1 MLKPSCSHRSCCG
14 VSSLTSSGVRGH
26 WYLSALQALVQQH
39 KAVCVPVQCF
49 DPIHAASAE
58 QEQTARKRIEAE
70 AALRERGQPVDP
82 APQIGIAA
90 GDIRE
95 LPQLV
100 SEILSRLASYRIQLV
115 LQRQFLRGGLST
127 VIRTKKIRCVSSGT
141 HQVTSIRV
149 RREDVRS

>member
-90 GDIRE
+90 GDIDMLCPERVE
-95 LPQLV
+95 H
-100 SEILSRLASYRIQLV
+100 
-115 LQRQFLRGGLST
+115 G
-127 VIRTKKIRCVSSGT
+127 SSFPERWY
-141 HQVTSIRV
+141 SIAQG
-149 RREDVRS
+149 